1 MNLVRGL
8 GVLLGLCAASSTA
21 WAQEGSEKLETIVVT
36 GSRISYRDLLDTPAV
51 SITRPADYL
60 LLGFTLVNDT
70 RNEDG
75 RREEIYATI
84 EKMQRQA
91 GQRFE
96 LVYGG
101 DDYTSVLDARH
112 HRVPLSKDEKRADV
126 SRVSLFVRTA
136 IGGDPGRAEE
146 LTQTLHDFVAK
157 AEHVGRT
164 EVDADKETA
173 LSLSRPERFRYELI
187 KAIADDTAKV
197 RAALG
202 AGCEVSLTGL
212 SARIEWHRVSAS
224 ELMLGI
230 PYTME
235 IKGCGPGDKAA
246 AH

>member
-1 MNLVRGL
+1 MHVVRSIGLLLAL
-8 GVLLGLCAASSTA
+8 GVVSLPAL
-21 WAQEGSEKLETIVVT
+21 AQEGGESLETIVVT

-60 LLGFTLVNDT
+60 LLGFTLINDT

-75 RREEIYATI
+75 RRDEIYATI
-84 EKMQRQA
+84 DKMLRQA

-101 DDYTSVLDARH
+101 DDYTSVLDAKH

-136 IGGDPGRAEE
+136 IGGEPARAEE
-146 LTQTLHDFVAK
+146 LTQALHDFVAK

-173 LSLSRPERFRYELI
+173 LSLSRPERFR
-187 KAIADDTAKV
+187 
-197 RAALG
+197 
-202 AGCEVSLTGL
+202 
-212 SARIEWHRVSAS
+212 
-224 ELMLGI
+224 
-230 PYTME
+230 
-235 IKGCGPGDKAA
+235 
-246 AH
+246 